1 MISYSK
7 ASKKTYEEAHLV
19 ANPTDNGLKKR
30 IIIILIVIVCI
41 IPILLGAIYAINL
54 YAKTKNKTPEVTI
67 NYNWYPADFNENIFE
82 DEEYM
87 KLIEYEFI
95 SYTEGSVTQIIDKET
110 ANIYGKDVSF
120 MVDYLYSIVEG
131 DADKYNS
138 YFSEE
143 YYKSANKKDAFTMQK
158 IYDVELRKQSLEKV
172 EEKGNTYTKCTFV
185 LSYRILENNG
195 TFRKDIGEGSREQY
209 ITLTNRNGEFL
220 IDSISVPQVIVQK

>member
-1 MISYSK
+1 M
-7 ASKKTYEEAHLV
+7 
-19 ANPTDNGLKKR
+19 ANPNEKTVQKR
-30 IIIILIVIVCI
+30 IIIILVAVVCI

-54 YAKTKNKTPEVTI
+54 YVKAKNKMPEQTI

-110 ANIYGKDVSF
+110 ANIYGKEVSF
-120 MVDYLYSIVEG
+120 MVNYLYSIVEG
-131 DADKYNS
+131 NADKYNS
-138 YFSEE
+138 FFSDE
-143 YYKSANKKDAFTMQK
+143 YYESANKKDAFTMQK
-158 IYDVELRKQSLEKV
+158 IYDVDLKKQSLEKV

-185 LSYRILENNG
+185 LSYRIFENNG
-195 TFRKDIGEGSREQY
+195 TFRKDIGDGSKEQY
-209 ITLTNRNGEFL
+209 ITFTDRNGRFL